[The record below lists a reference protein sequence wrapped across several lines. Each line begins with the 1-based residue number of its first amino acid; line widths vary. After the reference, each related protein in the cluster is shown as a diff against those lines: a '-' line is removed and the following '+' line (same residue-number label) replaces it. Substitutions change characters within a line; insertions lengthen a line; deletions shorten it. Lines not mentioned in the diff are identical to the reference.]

1 MLCVFY
7 HHLKKDNVQNFAF
20 IQKDGYLKPNFKSIS
35 EEPLPEMQSS
45 TFRGQ
50 LISSHNQIRSRMQ
63 KSLVMDFNLI

>member
-7 HHLKKDNVQNFAF
+7 HLEKDNVQNFTF
-20 IQKDGYLKPNFKSIS
+20 ILKDGYLKPNFKSIS
-35 EEPLPEMQSS
+35 DEPLPEMQSS

-50 LISSHNQIRSRMQ
+50 LISSYNQIRPRMQ